1 MKYDVHKIFH
11 ILEFLKFKNL
21 YFCKE
26 ELFYLI
32 IIFSYKLNIF
42 FALVLALKFFILIL

>member
-1 MKYDVHKIFH
+1 MKYVIHKILH
-11 ILEFLKFKNL
+11 MLEFLKFKNI
-21 YFCKE
+21 YFCKK